1 MNLRLIFALLG
12 TTALIACAGDKE
24 ATDDTAVDDS
34 GVEGDADSDTDA
46 DTDSDSDADPLYS
59 AWSGVEA
66 YSFGFSLNPGEGTTC
81 SVIWDVTGTPSTT
94 DCPDC
99 LFAFDVSLVYDEAN
113 SNVTEDCVS
122 RAKDTAYAYGY
133 IEDYYGYGPAV
144 MYYGAYGWSAFFF
157 SAELDSSDDTLKYA
171 GGVIDYYYSTV
182 YTGYVPYYLTSYYT
196 GEAQLT
202 K

>member
-59 AWSGVEA
+59 AWSGVERLDYNVA
-66 YSFGFSLNPGEGTTC
+66 LTPGDITC
-81 SVIWDVTGTPSTT
+81 NIVWDVTGTPSTT

-99 LFAFDVSLVYDEAN
+99 LFAFDVSLVYDAAN
-113 SNVTEDCVS
+113 SNVTEDCAS
-122 RAKDTAYAYGY
+122 QAADTAFAYGY
-133 IEDYYGYGPAV
+133 VEDYYGYGPSV
-144 MYYGAYGWSAFFF
+144 MYYGRYGWSAFFA
-157 SAELDSSDDTLKYA
+157 AELDSSNDTLKYVGGAIDFYYA
-171 GGVIDYYYSTV
+171 GYYY
-182 YTGYVPYYLTSYYT
+182 TSYYT